1 MGIVVR
7 LTDHARASSG
17 RRACKS
23 ASFSKVTPEIPRPAA
38 ALTSGAHKSEGMRL
52 RQYHLRTAHSVEP
65 TSAAIVSN
73 LGSGHSSRRSR
84 GVLLMPDLIGPI
96 VLNVK
101 ANVSSDEPGTFSNP
115 HAMGKDPSATD
126 FKAAFTARIRAA
138 REARGYTQADMAR
151 LLDPDMTQDKYK
163 QYEGRSLL
171 PHQYIERFCLA
182 TGVDERWLF
191 SGSQVRA
198 LSRIKR
204 SA

>member
-1 MGIVVR
+1 MAEIVR
-7 LTDHARASSG
+7 LSDHARASSG
-17 RRACKS
+17 RRACKL
-23 ASFSKVTPEIPRPAA
+23 ASFSKVTPDIPRSAA
-38 ALTSGAHKSEGMRL
+38 ALTSGAHKSEGIRL

-65 TSAAIVSN
+65 TSAAMVSN
-73 LGSGHSSRRSR
+73 LGSGQSSRRSR
-84 GVLLMPDLIGPI
+84 GVVLMPDVIGPI
-96 VLNVK
+96 VLTVK
-101 ANVSSDEPGTFSNP
+101 ANMSSDVLGTFSNP
-115 HAMGKDPSATD
+115 QPMSKDPSATD

-191 SGSQVRA
+191 SGVQARSSSKIR
-198 LSRIKR
+198 R